1 MSNMKNIFAA
11 ILFLSFAFGFGQDNS
26 APKEDA
32 KLIKE
37 NSTDSN
43 IETDYTQIFTS
54 VQVQAVPQGGMHAF
68 RKYIASSFRLP
79 EVTEKTTGTVIAKFV
94 VWDDGS
100 IKDIQIVKE
109 SPSGL
114 GLGKEAVR
122 VLSDSTK
129 WTPGQYNGRS
139 VKQYFTL
146 PISLQITP
154 AEKVVQ
160 PVKESEVTPKKD

>member
-1 MSNMKNIFAA
+1 MSNRRNIFAT
-11 ILFLSFAFGFGQDNS
+11 ILFLGFAFGFGQENA

-37 NSTDSN
+37 NATDSN
-43 IETDYTQIFTS
+43 TATDYDQIFTS
-54 VQVQAVPQGGMHAF
+54 VQVPAVPQGGMNAF

-79 EVTEKTTGTVIAKFV
+79 EVTEKTTGTVIVKFV

-100 IKDIQIVKE
+100 IKDILVVKE
-109 SPSGL
+109 TPAGL

-122 VLSDSTK
+122 VLAGSAK
-129 WTPGQYNGRS
+129 WTPGQYNGRN
-139 VKQYFTL
+139 VKQYYTL

-154 AEKVVQ
+154 VQKVVQ
-160 PVKESEVTPKKD
+160 PIKELEVTPKKD